1 MTGSAAAA
9 ATPGGAQTGVGNL
22 YVHLPFCRSRC
33 AYCDFASEPLR
44 PAESAATAR
53 RYRERLHEELL
64 ARRGLLAPQVET
76 VYVGG
81 GTPTFFPRG
90 PLLDLL
96 AELGDLLVPGGE
108 FTVEANPGTV
118 DLGLLEQLAQ
128 TGVTRISMGV
138 QSFRSAFRRTL
149 GRAVSG
155 RQIEEA
161 LGAMRAAAWQDWN
174 LDLIFGIPGQNM
186 PAVLA
191 DLEAATAARP
201 PHLSL
206 YDLTYTRDYAVRVAH
221 RLGPDARARAAEF
234 AEDHYQEAVERLQ
247 AEGYRRYEVSNF
259 ARAGHE
265 CRHNLACWRGRDY
278 VGLGASAVSTV
289 GEERWANPCSVDAY
303 LAREGPTLEHLGG
316 ETKAVERAMLGLRT
330 AEGVPWAEVSDVV
343 DLAALE
349 PLEAAGFASRRC
361 GTLFLSPRGLNVSN
375 AVLTAILRLRDTLDH
390 SDGPV
395 TS

>member
-1 MTGSAAAA
+1 MTGSAAAV
-9 ATPGGAQTGVGNL
+9 ATPAGAHAGVRNL
-22 YVHLPFCRSRC
+22 YVHIPFCRSRC
-33 AYCDFASEPLR
+33 AYCDFASEALR
-44 PAESAATAR
+44 PAEREGIAG

-64 ARRGLLAPQVET
+64 TRSGLLSAHVET

-81 GTPTFFPRG
+81 GTPTFFPRA

-96 AELGDLLVPGGE
+96 AELHARLAPAGE

-118 DLGLLEQLAQ
+118 DLGLLEQLARA
-128 TGVTRISMGV
+128 GVTRISMGV
-138 QSFRSAFRRTL
+138 QSFQSSLRLTL

-161 LGAMRAAAWQDWN
+161 LGALKTAAWQDWN
-174 LDLIFGIPGQNM
+174 LDLIFGIPGQDL
-186 PAVLA
+186 PAALA
-191 DLEAATAARP
+191 DLEAALAAQP

-206 YDLTYTRDYAVRVAH
+206 YDLTYTGAYAVRVAH

-234 AEDHYQEAVERLQ
+234 AEEHYQEAVERLQ
-247 AEGYRRYEVSNF
+247 AEGYERYEISNF
-259 ARAGHE
+259 ARPGHE

-278 VGLGASAVSTV
+278 LGLGASAVSTV
-289 GEERWANPCSVDAY
+289 GGDRWANPSSADAY
-303 LAREGPTLEHLGG
+303 LAGGAPAWERLSG
-316 ETKAVERAMLGLRT
+316 ETKAVERAMVGLRT
-330 AEGVPWAEVSDVV
+330 AEGVSWADVAEVV

-349 PLEAAGFASRRC
+349 RLEAAGFASRRC

-375 AVLTAILRLRDTLDH
+375 AVLAAILRLPDTLDH
-390 SDGPV
+390 SGGPR